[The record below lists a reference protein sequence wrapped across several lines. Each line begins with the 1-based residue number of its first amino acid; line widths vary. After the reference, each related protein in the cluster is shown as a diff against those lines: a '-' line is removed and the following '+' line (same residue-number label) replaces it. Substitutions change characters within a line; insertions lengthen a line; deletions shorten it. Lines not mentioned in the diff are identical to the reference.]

1 MPRRRR
7 GIIRV
12 PKSCIETGRPSP
24 SIPPSRGGRW
34 SAWRSRFATI
44 FTKWLRFSAG
54 LYISLAFALLVSAQ
68 DLPKERVR
76 FLDGKTELCEVGNV
90 DVDGVSLKLPGI
102 PQAIKFRWWQLAAE
116 DAARLRDRRP
126 GTTPTSPDSEFFV
139 SGLRIRTVDD
149 KVYEGVPVDG
159 APAGQIWLKNADGKY
174 VIRLETI
181 LTREEI
187 KVDLTRAYS
196 PDEVVGILVGR
207 IKPRTPEDYDNLGAQ
222 LLRAKLQAR
231 AVAAFRVA
239 ELLRHPESP
248 EARMVGEL
256 IKLRERVDDLAVR
269 KAVFQA
275 EEQALA
281 GEYDAAIAKVEE
293 IEKLLA
299 GHPEALE
306 ELKRVRTQLQE
317 FRGIAR
323 DERIVKEGYRAAE
336 SLLKLK
342 AMDRSVSFADA
353 RAWAETKL
361 PAELQQ
367 HLRSKFNFSPDDVT
381 VQRVWDKRPA
391 DNLLKHAYDSSS
403 WVVLRPELRSA
414 QEWWVATD
422 DRTRYDL
429 LKGLYI
435 EKNLGVLRSELKSC
449 GVCGGTGQIGEPASI
464 CPSCQGLKGYRVL
477 IYR

>member
-1 MPRRRR
+1 MVSVDND
-7 GIIRV
+7 GA
-12 PKSCIETGRPSP
+12 S
-24 SIPPSRGGRW
+24 
-34 SAWRSRFATI
+34 
-44 FTKWLRFSAG
+44 LRLS
-54 LYISLAFALLVSAQ
+54 
-68 DLPKERVR
+68 
-76 FLDGKTELCEVGNV
+76 
-90 DVDGVSLKLPGI
+90 GI
-102 PQAIKFRWWQLAAE
+102 PQAIKFRWWQIGAE
-116 DAARLRDRRP
+116 DAARLRERRP
-126 GTTPTSPDSEFFV
+126 GTTPTPNESEFLV
-139 SGLRIRTVDD
+139 SGWRIKTVDD
-149 KVYEGVPVDG
+149 KVYEGVQVDG
-159 APAGQIWLKNADGKY
+159 APAGQLWLKNADGKY

-181 LTREEI
+181 MTRDEI
-187 KVDLTRAYS
+187 KVDLTRAYT
-196 PDEVVGILVGR
+196 PEEVVGILVGR
-207 IKPRTPEDYDNLGAQ
+207 IKPRSAEDYDNLGAQ
-222 LLRAKLQAR
+222 LLRAKLQSR

-275 EEQALA
+275 EEQALT

-293 IEKLLA
+293 IEKLLT
-299 GHPEALE
+299 GHPQALE
-306 ELKRVRTQLQE
+306 ELRRVRTQLQE
-317 FRGIAR
+317 FRGMAR
-323 DERIVKEGYRAAE
+323 DERIVAEGYRGAE

-367 HLRSKFNFSPDDVT
+367 HLRVKFNFSPDDVT
-381 VQRVWDKRPA
+381 VERVWEKRPA
-391 DNLLKHAYDSSS
+391 ETLLKHAYDSSS

-414 QEWWVATD
+414 QDWWVATD

-435 EKNLGVLRSELKSC
+435 EKNLHVLRTELKSC
-449 GVCGGTGQIGEPASI
+449 GVCGGTGQVGEPAAI